1 MGQIVQARPCWAAMT
16 AISTALL
23 ASAGDLQAA
32 VSRGCASAN
41 HGGLDMEVGPG
52 RSVEREAYLAAGETL
67 SFSVTTRSPATVA
80 LVSGNGAP
88 RALYSGSR
96 AASMSFSAPA
106 ESAYGFRL
114 TAGNDGP
121 AAISVRC
128 AMSAD
133 ARREFLTRTT
143 DLLLSKAP
151 DRMRID
157 RPETPITAPSQGQ
170 STQAQA
176 NEAGADDPA
185 KPRPAA
191 VSVSLSE
198 IAAAA
203 NPGARREPSILDF
216 WFEGR
221 YEPYETVAGANNGE
235 LSAVYVGSNYK
246 LGPDIMIGALA
257 QFDRADELPAGG
269 AADVAANGWMFG
281 PYMSVRFGPGI
292 ILDGRA
298 AWGSSESGIAGVSVD
313 KETSDRRL
321 LYGKLR
327 GDRKVGSWTFAPSV
341 ALTYFEERTAA
352 LAASEA
358 QAELPAAQGRLEVL
372 PELKRRF
379 EVNGDTYVEP
389 RASVGGFL
397 SFDDLSRINPAAAP
411 DQGSDLHLK
420 AEAGVAVGVKDG
432 MNIEAKGGLESTKE
446 AEPEN
451 WTGRLQLNMPLG
463 K

>member
-23 ASAGDLQAA
+23 ASAGDGEAA
-32 VSRGCASAN
+32 VSQGCAAAN
-41 HGGLDMEVGPG
+41 RGSLDMDVGPG
-52 RSVEREAYLAAGETL
+52 RSMEREAHLSAGETL

-80 LVSGNGAP
+80 LVSGSGAP

-96 AASMSFSAPA
+96 AASISFAAPA

-121 AAISVRC
+121 AAINVRC

-157 RPETPITAPSQGQ
+157 RPDTPITAQGQ
-170 STQAQA
+170 PIQAQA
-176 NEAGADDPA
+176 NEVEADDA
-185 KPRPAA
+185 TKPKPAA
-191 VSVSLSE
+191 VSVSMSE

-216 WFEGR
+216 WVEGR
-221 YEPYETVAGANNGE
+221 YEPYETVAGASNGE

-257 QFDRADELPAGG
+257 QFDRADELPAGA

-281 PYMSVRFGPGI
+281 PFMSVRFGPGV

-298 AWGSSESGIAGVSVD
+298 AWGASESGIAGVSMD
-313 KETSDRRL
+313 TETSERRL

-379 EVNGDTYVEP
+379 EVNGETYVEP

-397 SFDDLSRINPAAAP
+397 SFDDLSKINPAAAP